1 MCGIM
6 GYVNHRVEKSRGQI
20 IQTLLEALGRLDY
33 RGYDSTGLVVDGDEA
48 QQALPFKVVGKVAD
62 LKRFVEE
69 TDVDLNKT
77 FPSHIGL
84 AHTRWAANGKANI
97 MNCHPI
103 SSDATWRFSVVHN
116 GIVTNYRA
124 VRDQLVSQGYQF
136 DGDTDTE
143 VIAKLALRLYDE
155 NPAITF
161 RDLGG
166 ALVRAFQGAFS
177 FLLKSRHYP
186 NEVIAAR
193 NGLPLVVGFKS
204 ADHED
209 WFPESFPVETLHYQ
223 ASELLSTRTGL
234 PNGDGMDDHQ
244 TGRHHFNGANFSNHL
259 VKPVPVEFFLS
270 SDPAAIAKYTDKMIF
285 LEDNEMAHIHD
296 SHLDLLRCDTVAV
309 DQEQSAALSRPVQ
322 IMADLDWKTPSK
334 EGFNHYMRKEIS
346 EQPQV
351 VEDAI
356 QLRLSSSGNNVTFE
370 GFDRQHLDKFRRH
383 TNLVFVAC
391 GSSYYSCLAVQS
403 LFEELTDF
411 AAVSVEVASE
421 FLDKPARFHQTG
433 ETGGGQS
440 TAFVFVSQSG
450 ETAECLRVLANC
462 RDAGCFTVG
471 VVNVA
476 KSSVARLCDCV
487 VYIGA
492 GTEIG
497 VATTKAYTGQFVHL
511 VLLALALGGGKGG
524 GDASNG
530 STTKLNRIRE
540 RRGQI
545 IDALRLLPDQMRTTL
560 RLVENQ
566 IRKLCDSAPLSGAGG
581 LMVLGRGYQYA
592 TALEAALKIKEVAYV
607 HCEAVLSGELKH
619 GVLALVDDDL
629 PVVMIATRDRSFER
643 TLNSHEQLISHG
655 SIPIMLCNSG
665 ETAFQTRPGEQIEII
680 RTVDCLQGIL
690 NVIPLQLM
698 AYWMGVSK
706 GNDID
711 FPRNVAKSVTVE

>member
-6 GYVNHRVEKSRGQI
+6 GYVNHQVEKSRGQI

-48 QQALPFKVVGKVAD
+48 QNALPFKIVGKVAD
-62 LKRFVEE
+62 LKRYVQE
-69 TDVDLNKT
+69 TEVDLNKT
-77 FPSHIGL
+77 FLSHIGL
-84 AHTRWAANGKANI
+84 AHTRWAANGKANT

-103 SSDATWRFSVVHN
+103 SSDVTWKFSVVHN

-124 VRDQLVSQGYQF
+124 VRDKLVSQGYQF

-161 RDLGG
+161 RDLGD
-166 ALVRAFQGAFS
+166 ALVRTFQGAFS

-204 ADHED
+204 ANHED

-223 ASELLSTRTGL
+223 ASSLSSTRASVPNSDGTG
-234 PNGDGMDDHQ
+234 DYQ
-244 TGRHHFNGANFSNHL
+244 TGRRRPDGANCTRQPINPGS
-259 VKPVPVEFFLS
+259 VEFFLS
-270 SDPAAIAKYTDKMIF
+270 SDPAAIAKYTDRMIF
-285 LEDNEMAHIHD
+285 LEDNEIAHIHD
-296 SHLDLLRCDTVAV
+296 NHLDLLRCSALDV
-309 DQEQSAALSRPVQ
+309 DQKQLAALSRPVQ
-322 IMADLDWKTPSK
+322 IMADLDWKIPNK

-346 EQPQV
+346 EQPRV

-356 QLRLSSSGNNVTFE
+356 QLRLGSHGSKVTFE
-370 GFDRQHLDKFRRH
+370 GLDEQHLERFRRH
-383 TNLVFVAC
+383 INLVFIAC
-391 GSSYYSCLAVQS
+391 GSSYYACLAVQS

-421 FLDKPARFHQTG
+421 FLDRPARFNK
-433 ETGGGQS
+433 TGGGQA

-450 ETAECLRVLANC
+450 ETAECLRALADC
-462 RDAGCFTVG
+462 RAAGYFTLG

-476 KSSVARLCDCV
+476 KSSIARLCDCV

-497 VATTKAYTGQFVHL
+497 VATTKAYTGQFIHL
-511 VLLALALGGGKGG
+511 VLLALALGGDYGD

-530 STTKLNRIRE
+530 SIARPDRIRE

-545 IDALRLLPDQMRTTL
+545 IDAVRLLPHQMRTTL
-560 RLVENQ
+560 QLVENQ
-566 IRKLCDSAPLSGAGG
+566 IRRLCYNAPLSGARG

-629 PVVMIATRDRSFER
+629 PVVMIATRDASFER

-655 SIPIMLCNSG
+655 SMPIMLCNSG